1 MNGQR
6 GALVDRIRDVTT
18 HRGAATAAV
27 LSAQDHAYQ
36 FDAGALSAGGTLRL
50 LMMLP
55 LSTLTGTGGV
65 SS

>member
-18 HRGAATAAV
+18 HRGVVTAAV

-36 FDAGALSAGGTLRL
+36 FDVGALSAGGTLRL